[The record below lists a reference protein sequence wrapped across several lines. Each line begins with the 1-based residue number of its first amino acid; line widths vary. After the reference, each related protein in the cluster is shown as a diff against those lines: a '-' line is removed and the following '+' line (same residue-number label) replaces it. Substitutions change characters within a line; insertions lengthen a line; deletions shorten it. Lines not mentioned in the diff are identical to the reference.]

1 MKDLFPQYTTF
12 LNIDYGSVW
21 NHAIFVFDT
30 NVLLNL
36 YRYQSKTRDELLN
49 VLDQLSARIWI
60 PHHAALE
67 FHRNRL
73 SVIADQNKRF
83 SDVRRAIEKSKA
95 SLFSDLEKLQLQKR
109 HSLINSQP
117 LIQGFENLVSNFFS
131 ELNRLEEEQQNLTS
145 PDPLLEKIEIR
156 FDGRVGDPPK
166 SQKDLDKV
174 YAEAEKRFKLMIP
187 PGFKDADKGGDI
199 PDEHIHQGI
208 IYKRKFGDYL
218 IWQQILDHAKD
229 NNLES
234 IIFVTDDEK
243 EDWWLKIDADG
254 QKTIGP
260 RPELIEEANQFASVS
275 AFLMYNSEGFLKY
288 AKEFLEAQVSEE
300 TLNEV
305 RDISLIPSR
314 PILHKRRSPTVL
326 VSCPNCGQRSLRL
339 GDGEPHC
346 VKCSWSAYPEEAAD
360 SYARVGN
367 SFWKHPKHGPDDETG
382 TCEYCGEDAVVELKG
397 EDKIGKVDQKIR
409 ALWRALQL
417 EPGAGDAGFSVCFAC
432 GEVHYGIPEREE
444 PW

>member
-12 LNIDYGSVW
+12 LDIDYCFVW
-21 NHAIFVFDT
+21 KHAIFVFDT

-49 VLDQLSARIWI
+49 VLEQLSARIWI

-67 FHRNRL
+67 FQRNRL
-73 SVIADQNKRF
+73 SVIAYQNKRF
-83 SDVRRAIEKSKA
+83 SDVRRAIKKSKD

-109 HSLINSQP
+109 HSLINPQP
-117 LIQGFENLVSNFFS
+117 LIQGFEKLVSEFFS
-131 ELNRLEEEQQNLTS
+131 ELNRLEAEQQNLTS
-145 PDPLLEKIEIR
+145 PDPLLEKIKIL
-156 FDGRVGDPPK
+156 FAGRVGDPPK

-174 YAEAEKRFKLMIP
+174 YGEAEKRFKLMIP
-187 PGFKDADKGGDI
+187 PGFKDADKGREE
-199 PDEHIHQGI
+199 PDGHIHQSI

-229 NNLES
+229 SNLKS
-234 IIFVTDDEK
+234 IIFVTDDGK
-243 EDWWLKIDADG
+243 EDWWWKIGADG

-288 AKEFLEAQVSEE
+288 AKEFLKAQVSEE

-305 RDISLIPSR
+305 RDISMIPSR
-314 PILHKRRSPTVL
+314 PILRKRRSPTTI

-339 GDGEPHC
+339 SDGEPYC
-346 VKCSWSAYPEEAAD
+346 AKCSWSASPEEAAD

-367 SFWKHPKHGPDDETG
+367 SYWKHPKHGPDDEEG
-382 TCEYCGEDAVVELKG
+382 TCEYCGEDAVVELKE
-397 EDKIGKVDQKIR
+397 EDKIGRVDQKIR
-409 ALWRALQL
+409 ALWQALQL
-417 EPGAGDAGFSVCFAC
+417 EPGAGDADFSVCFAC
-432 GEVHYGIPEREE
+432 GEVHYGIPKREE
-444 PW
+444 QW